1 MNSKIIWV
9 VEFNRDD
16 EPIYSHAHFSEA
28 TALKEAKSVVIL
40 SGGREEV
47 IVRKTELQESPRKV
61 LKEEVVFRRKRY

>member
-1 MNSKIIWV
+1 MNSKTIWV

-16 EPIYSHAHFSEA
+16 EPVFSHVHFAEA
-28 TALKEAKSVVIL
+28 TALKEAKSVNVL